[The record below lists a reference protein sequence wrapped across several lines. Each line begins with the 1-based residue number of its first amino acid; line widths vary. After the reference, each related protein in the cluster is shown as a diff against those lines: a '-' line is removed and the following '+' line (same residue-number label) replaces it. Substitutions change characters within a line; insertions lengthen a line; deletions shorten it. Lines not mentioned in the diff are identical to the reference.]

1 MSGIRTWVIV
11 PGFQIKDIPIV
22 TALDGGDSH
31 TTNMLY
37 MKHISPS
44 IPPPQDYYTSYL
56 TSACS
61 FPNTSSM
68 EAASCPTTRDFDHM
82 YVRYELSSFKVKKT
96 STIFCSL
103 SRVDT
108 SALMAEKVHLKE
120 MLVTHLDLIQQQ
132 VRHTLSCSVFL
143 SKYL

>member
-1 MSGIRTWVIV
+1 M
-11 PGFQIKDIPIV
+11 
-22 TALDGGDSH
+22 
-31 TTNMLY
+31 
-37 MKHISPS
+37 
-44 IPPPQDYYTSYL
+44 
-56 TSACS
+56 
-61 FPNTSSM
+61 
-68 EAASCPTTRDFDHM
+68 
-82 YVRYELSSFKVKKT
+82 
-96 STIFCSL
+96 